1 MIILVKS
8 SFFPDKAEKTNVLT
22 GQSLVPGIFLNV
34 AGALSP
40 PVGWTL
46 VDIPEIP
53 RSRIWLENQ
62 VVMLQE
68 RIQYEHVLSVTCL
81 PLAPDRIDCN
91 GAILVDER
99 ARPDLPLWIEIRM
112 NPDGPDLHDPFS
124 LIAYNHPLVG
134 CLAGSQGR

>member
-8 SFFPDKAEKTNVLT
+8 SFFPDKAEKTYVLT
-22 GQSLVPGIFLNV
+22 GQLLDTGIFRNV
-34 AGALSP
+34 AGASSP
-40 PVGWTL
+40 SVGWPL
-46 VDIPEIP
+46 ADIPEIP

-62 VVMLQE
+62 VVMLE
-68 RIQYEHVLSVTCL
+68 EGIHYEHVLSVTGL

-112 NPDGPDLHDPFS
+112 NPDGSDLHDPLS
-124 LIAYNHPLVG
+124 LIAYLVG
-134 CLAGSQGR
+134 CSAGRQGR